1 MTSTTQIPF
10 PERDAEDL
18 LTLSE
23 VAEFLRTPENTLRW
37 WRQQGAGP
45 EFFKIGRRL
54 VTTVGDVRRY
64 MREQRATAASLR
76 TNDSHNRT

>member
-1 MTSTTQIPF
+1 MTATVPF

-23 VAEFLRTPENTLRW
+23 VAEILRTPENTLRW
-37 WRQQGAGP
+37 WRQKGVGP

-54 VTTVGDVRRY
+54 VTTVGDVRRF
-64 MREQRATAASLR
+64 MREQRRGPSALV
-76 TNDSHNRT
+76 